1 MAAAKVMRG
10 ECSIEDI
17 KFHNPEDGNYY
28 GKPVVRQDAL
38 GKVCGLTDYGDDQR
52 FWLSILRKLRRCRA
66 LLRLSQQK
74 ILSQQAE
81 PTSWLRVSSM
91 REVLL

>member
-38 GKVCGLTDYGDDQR
+38 GKVCGLTDYGDR
-52 FWLSILRKLRRCRA
+52 SG
-66 LLRLSQQK
+66 S
-74 ILSQQAE
+74 
-81 PTSWLRVSSM
+81 
-91 REVLL
+91 